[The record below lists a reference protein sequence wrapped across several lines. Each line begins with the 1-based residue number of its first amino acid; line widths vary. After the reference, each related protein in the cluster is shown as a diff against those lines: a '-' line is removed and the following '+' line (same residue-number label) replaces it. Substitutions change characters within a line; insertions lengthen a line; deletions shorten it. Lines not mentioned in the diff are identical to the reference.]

1 MTTEHKPITYGATNV
16 RRRKVDDKYNVYVV
30 LNYSDVGLASADD
43 ALACTMHHIPWLN
56 PLKWVLV
63 AVANNFELAKK
74 EAARWRGELANGS
87 RPKCRG
93 DLITH

>member
-1 MTTEHKPITYGATNV
+1 MTEHRPITYGTVNI
-16 RRRKVDDKYNVYVV
+16 RRRKHDDLFNVYVV
-30 LNYSDVGLASADD
+30 LNYSDVGLASAED

-74 EAARWRGELANGS
+74 EGS
-87 RPKCRG
+87 RWKSELSSGMRPEVRR
-93 DLITH
+93 DLITM